1 MESKTLIGVD
11 LGGTNMRV
19 GRIEEGRVAA
29 LASRPTPATAPE
41 GAVLEAL
48 AALIAEVFTAEVAAI
63 GVGVP
68 SVVDESQG
76 IVYHVENIPSWQ
88 EVRLGEFL
96 MNRFERPVR
105 VNNDANCFAVG
116 EFHFGQ
122 GRGFRHMI
130 GMVVGTGLGAGV
142 IMNGQLYTGSN
153 CGAGELG
160 TMPYR
165 DHTFEYY
172 ASGQAFE
179 RDHGLAGSVV
189 HSLAMKG
196 DPRALEILS
205 SFGREFGQV
214 IMATL
219 YAFDPELIVLGGS
232 VSKAYPFFEAGMRQT
247 LGAYSYQHALRRL
260 LIRVSEEPHIA
271 VLGAAALCLETR
283 PGGMPA
289 SVLGG

>member
-19 GRIEEGRVAA
+19 GRIEDGQVVA
-29 LASRPTPATAPE
+29 LASRSTPATAPE
-41 GAVLEAL
+41 EAVLEAL
-48 AALIAEVFTAEVAAI
+48 AALIAEVFTPNVSAI

-68 SVVDESQG
+68 SVVDETLG

-88 EVRLGEFL
+88 EVHLGEFL
-96 MNRFERPVR
+96 MRRFDRPVF

-116 EFHFGQ
+116 EFHFGLGQ
-122 GRGFRHMI
+122 GFRHMI

-165 DHTFEYY
+165 DHTFEHY
-172 ASGQAFE
+172 ASGQTFE
-179 RDHGLAGSVV
+179 RDFGLAGSVV
-189 HSLAMKG
+189 HSRAMKG
-196 DPRALEILS
+196 DPKALEILTA
-205 SFGREFGQV
+205 FGRDFGQV

-232 VSKAYPFFEAGMRQT
+232 VSKAFPFFETGMRQT
-247 LGAYSYQHALRRL
+247 LGGYAYQHALRRL

-271 VLGAAALCLETR
+271 VLGAAALCLEAQHISALR
-283 PGGMPA
+283 
-289 SVLGG
+289 S